1 MRFVVL
7 ALGLLA
13 LAPARARA
21 EWQIKPFLGVTG
33 GGSSTFLLT
42 YPENPASVVFGA
54 NAGWLG
60 EVVGFEGDVAYSPAF
75 FHEGQKPGLISGSG
89 VTTVTGN
96 VIVAMPR
103 RLTEYTLRLYFV
115 GGAGMIRASL
125 EGQLGG
131 LDISETLPAMDL
143 GGGVTGFLTKRIG
156 LNWDVR
162 HFRSLESVDER
173 DSSSP
178 PGSFSFWRATM
189 AVAIRY

>member
-1 MRFVVL
+1 MKIVVL

-13 LAPARARA
+13 LAPTQALA

-33 GGSSTFLLT
+33 GGSSTFLVT
-42 YPENPASVVFGA
+42 YPQNPASVVFGA

-60 EVVGFEGDVAYSPAF
+60 EIVGFEGDVAYSPSF
-75 FHEGQKPGLISGSG
+75 FHEGVNGVIGGSG
-89 VTTVTGN
+89 VTTATGN

-103 RLTEYTLRLYFV
+103 HLTEYTLRLYFV
-115 GGAGMIRASL
+115 GGAGIMRASL

-131 LDISETLPAMDL
+131 LEISETLPAMDL